1 MINDPSRNFCAR
13 WRFNSGRNDDG
24 LLEGNSMFG
33 MGMPELLVILLIA
46 LLIFG
51 AAKLPEIGR
60 AFGKTINEFK
70 KGMKEVAEE
79 DKEKPGNEKK
89 A

>member
-1 MINDPSRNFCAR
+1 
-13 WRFNSGRNDDG
+13 
-24 LLEGNSMFG
+24 MFG
-33 MGMPELLVILLIA
+33 IGFPELLVILLIC

-70 KGMKEVAEE
+70 KGMKEIES
-79 DKEKPGNEKK
+79 DTKDEKK
-89 A
+89 